1 MLGFW
6 VWVLSPRKEV
16 KMKRALVGLLAFLGA
31 LGMAQKFSVEASA
44 GYIYSGLGGQLAVVA
59 EDLAPGL
66 PLAVR
71 LGLGFAT
78 SDALDDS
85 FNLSRLGGPNS
96 TWGDFKNTN
105 NFTEWGQNITL
116 SLDVL
121 YKLPAQ
127 GLPVSLAPYLGLRY
141 NMFEGGAYDNSGT
154 WGKYSS
160 NAFGFGGGIRAAY
173 PVIPNLDVV
182 ADLGADYYLQS
193 CITESSSSGSTA
205 TTCPGDSSYADLNAF
220 VTQPDG
226 FVFRVRLGA
235 AYRF

>member
-1 MLGFW
+1 
-6 VWVLSPRKEV
+6 
-16 KMKRALVGLLAFLGA
+16 MKRALVGLLAFLGV
-31 LGMAQKFSVEASA
+31 LGMAQKFSVEASV

-78 SDALDDS
+78 SDALDD
-85 FNLSRLGGPNS
+85 NYDTGGGT
-96 TWGDFKNTN
+96 TWGQVKNAN
-105 NFTEWGQNITL
+105 NLTEWGQNITL

-121 YKLPAQ
+121 FTLPAE

-141 NMFEGGAYDNSGT
+141 NMFEGGAYNNSG
-154 WGKYSS
+154 WLKFSS

-173 PVIPNLDVV
+173 AVNPDLDVV

-193 CITESSSSGSTA
+193 EITETTSSGSN
-205 TTCPGDSSYADLNAF
+205 TTRPGDPGYANLNAF

>member
-1 MLGFW
+1 
-6 VWVLSPRKEV
+6 
-16 KMKRALVGLLAFLGA
+16 LAFLGA

-78 SDALDDS
+78 SDALDDN

-96 TWGDFKNTN
+96 TWGQYKNN
-105 NFTEWGQNITL
+105 FNFTEWGQNITL

-141 NMFEGGAYDNSGT
+141 NMFEGGAYNNSG
-154 WGKYSS
+154 WLKVSS

-173 PVIPNLDVV
+173 AVIPNLDVV

-193 CITESSSSGSTA
+193 CLTGSSSGGPTT
-205 TTCPGDSSYADLNAF
+205 TTCPGDSSYANDNAF

>member
-1 MLGFW
+1 
-6 VWVLSPRKEV
+6 
-16 KMKRALVGLLAFLGA
+16 MKRALVGLLAFLGA

-78 SDALDDS
+78 SDALDD
-85 FNLSRLGGPNS
+85 NYDLGGGT
-96 TWGDFKNTN
+96 TWGDLKDTSNL
-105 NFTEWGQNITL
+105 TEWGQNITL

-121 YKLPAQ
+121 FTLPAQ

-141 NMFEGGAYDNSGT
+141 NLFEGGAYNGGT
-154 WGKYSS
+154 QAKVSS
-160 NAFGFGGGIRAAY
+160 NAFGLGGGIRAAFA
-173 PVIPNLDVV
+173 VIPNLDVV
-182 ADLGADYYLQS
+182 ADLGADYYPQS
-193 CITESSSSGSTA
+193 CITGSIFGGPTT
-205 TTCPGDSSYADLNAF
+205 TTCPGDPGYANLNAF

>member
-1 MLGFW
+1 
-6 VWVLSPRKEV
+6 
-16 KMKRALVGLLAFLGA
+16 
-31 LGMAQKFSVEASA
+31 MAQKFSVEASA

-66 PLAVR
+66 PLSVR

-78 SDALDDS
+78 SDALDDN

-96 TWGDFKNTN
+96 TWGQYKNN
-105 NFTEWGQNITL
+105 FNFTEWGQNITL

-121 YKLPAQ
+121 FTLPAQ

-141 NMFEGGAYDNSGT
+141 NMFEGGAYDNSGN
-154 WGKYSS
+154 WLKYSS

-173 PVIPNLDVV
+173 AVIPNLDVV

-193 CITESSSSGSTA
+193 CLTASSSSGSTA
-205 TTCPGDSSYADLNAF
+205 TGCPGDSGYADLNAF

-226 FVFRVRLGA
+226 FVLRVRLGA

>member
-1 MLGFW
+1 
-6 VWVLSPRKEV
+6 
-16 KMKRALVGLLAFLGA
+16 MKRALVGLLAFLGA

-78 SDALDDS
+78 SDAL
-85 FNLSRLGGPNS
+85 
-96 TWGDFKNTN
+96 TN
-105 NFTEWGQNITL
+105 NSGLTEWGQNITL

-121 YKLPAQ
+121 YTLPAQ

-141 NMFEGGAYDNSGT
+141 NMFEGGAYDNTGN
-154 WGKYSS
+154 WVRVSS
-160 NAFGFGGGIRAAY
+160 NPFGFGGGIRAAY
-173 PVIPNLDVV
+173 AVIPNLDVV

-193 CITESSSSGSTA
+193 CITGSSSSAPTPT
-205 TTCPGDSSYADLNAF
+205 TTCPGAPAYATLNAL

>member
-1 MLGFW
+1 
-6 VWVLSPRKEV
+6 
-16 KMKRALVGLLAFLGA
+16 MKRALVGLLAFLGA

-78 SDALDDS
+78 SDALTTTTT
-85 FNLSRLGGPNS
+85 G
-96 TWGDFKNTN
+96 
-105 NFTEWGQNITL
+105 FTEWGQNITL

-121 YKLPAQ
+121 FTLPAQ

-141 NMFEGGAYDNSGT
+141 NLFEGGAYNNSGN

-173 PVIPNLDVV
+173 AVIPNLDVV

-193 CITESSSSGSTA
+193 CITGSFFGGPTT
-205 TTCPGDSSYADLNAF
+205 TTCPGDAGYANRNAF

>member
-1 MLGFW
+1 
-6 VWVLSPRKEV
+6 
-16 KMKRALVGLLAFLGA
+16 
-31 LGMAQKFSVEASA
+31 MAQKFSLEASA

-78 SDALDDS
+78 SDALDD
-85 FNLSRLGGPNS
+85 NYVIDQNTGT
-96 TWGDFKNTN
+96 TWGNVKSAGNL
-105 NFTEWGQNITL
+105 TEWGQNITL

-141 NMFEGGAYDNSGT
+141 NMFEGGAYNNSG
-154 WGKYSS
+154 WLKVSS

-173 PVIPNLDVV
+173 AVIPNLDVV

-193 CITESSSSGSTA
+193 CLTGSSSGGPTT
-205 TTCPGDSSYADLNAF
+205 TTCPGDSSYANDNAF

>member
-1 MLGFW
+1 
-6 VWVLSPRKEV
+6 
-16 KMKRALVGLLAFLGA
+16 MKRVLVGLLAFLGA
-31 LGMAQKFSVEASA
+31 LGMAQKFSLEASA

-78 SDALDDS
+78 SDALDDN

-96 TWGDFKNTN
+96 TWGQYKNN
-105 NFTEWGQNITL
+105 FNFTEWGQNITL

-141 NMFEGGAYDNSGT
+141 NMFEGGAYDNSGN
-154 WGKYSS
+154 WGKFSS

-173 PVIPNLDVV
+173 AVIPNLDVV

-193 CITESSSSGSTA
+193 CITASSSSGSPS
-205 TTCPGDSSYADLNAF
+205 TTCPGDSGYADLNAF

>member
-1 MLGFW
+1 
-6 VWVLSPRKEV
+6 
-16 KMKRALVGLLAFLGA
+16 
-31 LGMAQKFSVEASA
+31 MAQKFSVEASA

-78 SDALDDS
+78 SDALDDN

-96 TWGDFKNTN
+96 TWGQYKNTF

-121 YKLPAQ
+121 FTLPAQ

-141 NMFEGGAYDNSGT
+141 NMFEGGAYDNSGN

-160 NAFGFGGGIRAAY
+160 NAFGLGGGIRAAY
-173 PVIPNLDVV
+173 AVIPNLDVV

-193 CITESSSSGSTA
+193 CITASSSSGSTT
-205 TTCPGDSSYADLNAF
+205 TTCPGDSAYTDLNAF

>member
-1 MLGFW
+1 
-6 VWVLSPRKEV
+6 
-16 KMKRALVGLLAFLGA
+16 MKKTLVGLLAFLGA

-78 SDALDDS
+78 SDALDD
-85 FNLSRLGGPNS
+85 NYDLGGGT
-96 TWGDFKNTN
+96 TWGDVKDAN
-105 NFTEWGQNITL
+105 NLTEWGQNITL

-141 NMFEGGAYDNSGT
+141 NMFEGGAYDNSGN
-154 WGKYSS
+154 WLKFSS

-173 PVIPNLDVV
+173 AVIPNLDVV

-193 CITESSSSGSTA
+193 CITASSSGGSPA
-205 TTCPGDSSYADLNAF
+205 TSCPGDSGYAQGNAF

>member
-1 MLGFW
+1 
-6 VWVLSPRKEV
+6 
-16 KMKRALVGLLAFLGA
+16 MKRTLVTLLALLGA
-31 LGMAQKFSVEASA
+31 LGMAQRFSVEASA

-78 SDALDDS
+78 SDALDDNYEVAPGVTWEQYKQS
-85 FNLSRLGGPNS
+85 NNL
-96 TWGDFKNTN
+96 
-105 NFTEWGQNITL
+105 TEWGQNITL

-121 YKLPAQ
+121 YKLPVQ

-141 NMFEGGAYDNSGT
+141 NMFEGGAYDNSGN

-160 NAFGFGGGIRAAY
+160 SAFGFGGGVRAAY
-173 PVIPNLDVV
+173 AVIPNLDVV

-193 CITESSSSGSTA
+193 CINRSSSSDSST
-205 TTCPGDSSYADLNAF
+205 TICPGDDGYADANAF

-226 FVFRVRLGA
+226 LVFKVRLGV

>member
-1 MLGFW
+1 
-6 VWVLSPRKEV
+6 
-16 KMKRALVGLLAFLGA
+16 MKRALVGLLAFLGA

-44 GYIYSGLGGQLAVVA
+44 GYVYSGLGGQLAVVV

-78 SDALDDS
+78 SDALDDD

-96 TWGDFKNTN
+96 TWGRYKDDNDL
-105 NFTEWGQNITL
+105 TEWGQNITL

-121 YKLPAQ
+121 FTLPVE

-141 NMFEGGAYDNSGT
+141 NFFEGGYYNGISR
-154 WGKYSS
+154 KYSS
-160 NAFGFGGGIRAAY
+160 DAFGFGGGIRVAY
-173 PVIPNLDVV
+173 AVIPNLDVV
-182 ADLGADYYLQS
+182 ADLGADYYLQG
-193 CITESSSSGSTA
+193 CIKESTSSGSST
-205 TTCPGDSSYADLNAF
+205 TTCPDDTGYETLNAF

-235 AYRF
+235 AFRF

>member
-1 MLGFW
+1 
-6 VWVLSPRKEV
+6 
-16 KMKRALVGLLAFLGA
+16 MKRALVGLLAFLGA

-78 SDALDDS
+78 SDALDD
-85 FNLSRLGGPNS
+85 NYVIDEDGGT
-96 TWGDFKNTN
+96 TWGDVKDASNL
-105 NFTEWGQNITL
+105 TEWGQNITL

-141 NMFEGGAYDNSGT
+141 NMFEGGYYSNSGT
-154 WGKYSS
+154 WGKVSS

-173 PVIPNLDVV
+173 AVTPNLDVV

-193 CITESSSSGSTA
+193 CITASSSSESPS
-205 TTCPGDSSYADLNAF
+205 TTCPGDSAYADLNAF

>member
-1 MLGFW
+1 
-6 VWVLSPRKEV
+6 
-16 KMKRALVGLLAFLGA
+16 MKRTLVTLLALLGA
-31 LGMAQKFSVEASA
+31 LGMAQRFSVEASA

-78 SDALDDS
+78 SDALDD
-85 FNLSRLGGPNS
+85 NYDLGGGT
-96 TWGDFKNTN
+96 TWGQVKQAN
-105 NFTEWGQNITL
+105 NLTEWGQNITL
-116 SLDVL
+116 SLDAL
-121 YKLPAQ
+121 YKLPVQ

-141 NMFEGGAYDNSGT
+141 NMFEGGFYDNSGS
-154 WGKYSS
+154 WGKVSS
-160 NAFGFGGGIRAAY
+160 SAIGFGGGIRAAY
-173 PVIPNLDVV
+173 AVIPNLDVV

-193 CITESSSSGSTA
+193 CLTFSSSGGP
-205 TTCPGDSSYADLNAF
+205 TTTTSCPGDSTYASDNAF

-226 FVFRVRLGA
+226 LVFKVRLGA

>member
-1 MLGFW
+1 
-6 VWVLSPRKEV
+6 
-16 KMKRALVGLLAFLGA
+16 
-31 LGMAQKFSVEASA
+31 MAQKFSVEASA

-78 SDALDDS
+78 SDALDDN

-96 TWGDFKNTN
+96 TWGQYKNN
-105 NFTEWGQNITL
+105 FNFTEWGQNITL

-141 NMFEGGAYDNSGT
+141 NMFEGGAYNGGT
-154 WGKYSS
+154 QAKVSS
-160 NAFGFGGGIRAAY
+160 NAFGLGGGIRAAY
-173 PVIPNLDVV
+173 AVIPNLDVV

-193 CITESSSSGSTA
+193 CITGSFFGGPTT
-205 TTCPGDSSYADLNAF
+205 TTCPGDAGYANLNAF

-226 FVFRVRLGA
+226 FVFRVRLGV

>member
-1 MLGFW
+1 
-6 VWVLSPRKEV
+6 
-16 KMKRALVGLLAFLGA
+16 MKRALVGLLAFLGA

-78 SDALDDS
+78 SDALDD
-85 FNLSRLGGPNS
+85 NYVIDEDGGT
-96 TWGDFKNTN
+96 TWGDVKDASNL
-105 NFTEWGQNITL
+105 TEWGQNITL

-121 YKLPAQ
+121 FTLPAQ

-141 NMFEGGAYDNSGT
+141 NLFEGGAYNNSGN

-160 NAFGFGGGIRAAY
+160 NAFGFGGGIRAAFA
-173 PVIPNLDVV
+173 VIPNLDVV

-193 CITESSSSGSTA
+193 DITETTSSGST
-205 TTCPGDSSYADLNAF
+205 TFRPGDSGYANLNAF

>member
-1 MLGFW
+1 
-6 VWVLSPRKEV
+6 
-16 KMKRALVGLLAFLGA
+16 
-31 LGMAQKFSVEASA
+31 MAQRFSVEASA
-44 GYIYSGLGGQLAVVA
+44 GYIYSGFGGQLAVVA

-78 SDALDDS
+78 SDALDD
-85 FNLSRLGGPNS
+85 NYVIDEDAGT
-96 TWGDFKNTN
+96 TWGNVKDASNL
-105 NFTEWGQNITL
+105 TEWGQNITL

-121 YKLPAQ
+121 FTLPAE

-141 NMFEGGAYDNSGT
+141 NLFEGGAYNNSGN

-160 NAFGFGGGIRAAY
+160 NAFGLGGGIRAAY
-173 PVIPNLDVV
+173 AVIPNLDVV

-193 CITESSSSGSTA
+193 DITETTSSGST
-205 TTCPGDSSYADLNAF
+205 TFRPGGPGYADVNAF

>member
-16 KMKRALVGLLAFLGA
+16 KMKRTLVGLLAFLGA

-78 SDALDDS
+78 SDALDD
-85 FNLSRLGGPNS
+85 NYNIGGGT
-96 TWGDFKNTN
+96 TWGQFKNAN
-105 NFTEWGQNITL
+105 NLTEWGQNITL

-141 NMFEGGAYDNSGT
+141 NMFEGGAYDNSGN
-154 WGKYSS
+154 WGKVSS

-173 PVIPNLDVV
+173 AVIPNLDVV

-193 CITESSSSGSTA
+193 DITVSSSSGST
-205 TTCPGDSSYADLNAF
+205 TIRPGDSGYANLNAF

>member
-1 MLGFW
+1 
-6 VWVLSPRKEV
+6 
-16 KMKRALVGLLAFLGA
+16 MKRALVGLLAFLGA

-44 GYIYSGLGGQLAVVA
+44 GYVYSGLGGQLAVVV

-78 SDALDDS
+78 SDALDDGVVIPLGRPGAGTRWEV
-85 FNLSRLGGPNS
+85 FKDNNNL
-96 TWGDFKNTN
+96 
-105 NFTEWGQNITL
+105 TEWGQNITL

-121 YKLPAQ
+121 FTLPAEGLPFMLPAE

-141 NMFEGGAYDNSGT
+141 NFFEGGYYNGSIS
-154 WGKYSS
+154 GKYSS
-160 NAFGFGGGIRAAY
+160 DAFGFGGGIRAAFA
-173 PVIPNLDVV
+173 VIPDLDVV
-182 ADLGADYYLQS
+182 ADLGVDYYLQG
-193 CITESSSSGSTA
+193 CIKESTSSGSS
-205 TTCPGDSSYADLNAF
+205 TTCPDDTGYETLNAF

-235 AYRF
+235 AFRF

>member
-1 MLGFW
+1 
-6 VWVLSPRKEV
+6 
-16 KMKRALVGLLAFLGA
+16 
-31 LGMAQKFSVEASA
+31 MAQKFSVEASA

-78 SDALDDS
+78 SDALDDNVDIPS
-85 FNLSRLGGPNS
+85 GRPGAGTRWGNYKNANNL
-96 TWGDFKNTN
+96 
-105 NFTEWGQNITL
+105 TEWGQNITL

-127 GLPVSLAPYLGLRY
+127 GLPVSLAPYLGLRF
-141 NMFEGGAYDNSGT
+141 NLFEGGAYNNSGN

-160 NAFGFGGGIRAAY
+160 NAFGLGGGIRAAY
-173 PVIPNLDVV
+173 AVIPNLDVV
-182 ADLGADYYLQS
+182 ADLGVDYYLQS
-193 CITESSSSGSTA
+193 DITETTSSGST
-205 TTCPGDSSYADLNAF
+205 TFRPGDPGYADVNAF

>member
-1 MLGFW
+1 
-6 VWVLSPRKEV
+6 
-16 KMKRALVGLLAFLGA
+16 MKRALVGLLAFLGA

-44 GYIYSGLGGQLAVVA
+44 GYVYSGLGGQLAVVV

-78 SDALDDS
+78 SDALDDG
-85 FNLSRLGGPNS
+85 FVLPGGTIWGPEEI
-96 TWGDFKNTN
+96 TWGNFKNARN
-105 NFTEWGQNITL
+105 LTEWGQNITL

-121 YKLPAQ
+121 FTLPAEGLPFTLPAE

-141 NMFEGGAYDNSGT
+141 NFFEGGYYNGIS
-154 WGKYSS
+154 GKYSS
-160 NAFGFGGGIRAAY
+160 DAFGFGGGIRVAY
-173 PVIPNLDVV
+173 AVIPNLDVV

-193 CITESSSSGSTA
+193 CITESTSRGSTA
-205 TTCPGDSSYADLNAF
+205 TTCPGDSIYANGNAF

-235 AYRF
+235 AFRF

>member
-1 MLGFW
+1 
-6 VWVLSPRKEV
+6 
-16 KMKRALVGLLAFLGA
+16 MKRALVGLLAFLGA

-78 SDALDDS
+78 SDALDD
-85 FNLSRLGGPNS
+85 NYVIDEDGGT
-96 TWGDFKNTN
+96 TWGDVKDASNL
-105 NFTEWGQNITL
+105 TEWGQNITL

-121 YKLPAQ
+121 FTLPAQ

-141 NMFEGGAYDNSGT
+141 NMFEGGSYNNSG
-154 WGKYSS
+154 WDKYSS

-173 PVIPNLDVV
+173 AVTPNLDVV

-193 CITESSSSGSTA
+193 CITISSSVGSTTT
-205 TTCPGDSSYADLNAF
+205 TTCPGDFAYADLNAF

>member
-1 MLGFW
+1 
-6 VWVLSPRKEV
+6 
-16 KMKRALVGLLAFLGA
+16 MKRALVGLLAFLGA

-78 SDALDDS
+78 SDALDD
-85 FNLSRLGGPNS
+85 NYVIDEDGGT
-96 TWGDFKNTN
+96 TWGDVKDASNL
-105 NFTEWGQNITL
+105 TEWGQNITL

-141 NMFEGGAYDNSGT
+141 NLFEGGAYNNSGN

-160 NAFGFGGGIRAAY
+160 NAFGFGGGIRAAFA
-173 PVIPNLDVV
+173 VIPNLDVV

-193 CITESSSSGSTA
+193 DITETTSSGST
-205 TTCPGDSSYADLNAF
+205 TFRPGDSGYANRNAF

>member
-1 MLGFW
+1 
-6 VWVLSPRKEV
+6 
-16 KMKRALVGLLAFLGA
+16 MKKTLVGLLAFLGA
-31 LGMAQKFSVEASA
+31 LGMAQRFSVEASA
-44 GYIYSGLGGQLAVVA
+44 GYIYSGFGGQLAVVA

-78 SDALDDS
+78 SDALDD
-85 FNLSRLGGPNS
+85 NYDIGGGT
-96 TWGDFKNTN
+96 TWGQVKNASN
-105 NFTEWGQNITL
+105 LTEWGQNITL

-141 NMFEGGAYDNSGT
+141 NLFEGGYYNSSIS
-154 WGKYSS
+154 GKVSS

-173 PVIPNLDVV
+173 AVIPNLDVV

-193 CITESSSSGSTA
+193 CITASSSSGSPT
-205 TTCPGDSSYADLNAF
+205 TTCPGDPGYANLNAF

>member
-1 MLGFW
+1 
-6 VWVLSPRKEV
+6 
-16 KMKRALVGLLAFLGA
+16 MKKTLVGLLAFLGA

-78 SDALDDS
+78 SDALDD
-85 FNLSRLGGPNS
+85 NYDLGGGT
-96 TWGDFKNTN
+96 TWGDVKDAN
-105 NFTEWGQNITL
+105 NLTEWGQNITL

-141 NMFEGGAYDNSGT
+141 NMFEGGAYDNSGN
-154 WGKYSS
+154 WLKFSS

-173 PVIPNLDVV
+173 AVIPNLDVV

-193 CITESSSSGSTA
+193 CITESTSRGSTA
-205 TTCPGDSSYADLNAF
+205 TGCPGDSGYAQGNAF

>member
-1 MLGFW
+1 
-6 VWVLSPRKEV
+6 
-16 KMKRALVGLLAFLGA
+16 MKRALVGLLAFLGA

-78 SDALDDS
+78 SDALTTTTT
-85 FNLSRLGGPNS
+85 G
-96 TWGDFKNTN
+96 
-105 NFTEWGQNITL
+105 FTEWGQNITL

-141 NMFEGGAYDNSGT
+141 NMFEGGEYNNTTSD
-154 WGKYSS
+154 KYSS

-173 PVIPNLDVV
+173 AVNPNLDVV

-193 CITESSSSGSTA
+193 CITRSPSSGSTT
-205 TTCPGDSSYADLNAF
+205 TTCPGDAGYAGLNAS

-226 FVFRVRLGA
+226 FVFRVRLGV

>member
-1 MLGFW
+1 
-6 VWVLSPRKEV
+6 
-16 KMKRALVGLLAFLGA
+16 MKKTLVGLLAFLGA

-78 SDALDDS
+78 SDALDDNVVIPPGRPGAGTRWGNYKNAN
-85 FNLSRLGGPNS
+85 NL
-96 TWGDFKNTN
+96 
-105 NFTEWGQNITL
+105 TEWGQNITL

-121 YKLPAQ
+121 FTLPAQ

-141 NMFEGGAYDNSGT
+141 NLFEGGAYNNSGN

-160 NAFGFGGGIRAAY
+160 NAFGLGGGIRAAFA
-173 PVIPNLDVV
+173 VIPNLDVV

-193 CITESSSSGSTA
+193 DITETTSSGST
-205 TTCPGDSSYADLNAF
+205 TIRPGDPGYADLNAF

>member
-1 MLGFW
+1 
-6 VWVLSPRKEV
+6 LSPRKEV
-16 KMKRALVGLLAFLGA
+16 GMKRALVGLLAFLGA

-78 SDALDDS
+78 SDALDDNVVIPPGRPGAGTPWGNYKNAN
-85 FNLSRLGGPNS
+85 NL
-96 TWGDFKNTN
+96 
-105 NFTEWGQNITL
+105 TEWGQNITL

-121 YKLPAQ
+121 FTLPAQ

-141 NMFEGGAYDNSGT
+141 NLFEGGYYGSSISV
-154 WGKYSS
+154 KFSS

-173 PVIPNLDVV
+173 AVIPNLDVV

-193 CITESSSSGSTA
+193 DITVSSSSGST
-205 TTCPGDSSYADLNAF
+205 TIRPGDPGYADLNAF

>member
-1 MLGFW
+1 
-6 VWVLSPRKEV
+6 
-16 KMKRALVGLLAFLGA
+16 MKKTLVGLLAFLGA

-78 SDALDDS
+78 SDALDD
-85 FNLSRLGGPNS
+85 NYDLGGGT
-96 TWGDFKNTN
+96 TWGDVKDAN
-105 NFTEWGQNITL
+105 NLTEWGQNITL

-141 NMFEGGAYDNSGT
+141 NMFEGGYYSNSGT
-154 WGKYSS
+154 WGKVSS

-173 PVIPNLDVV
+173 AVIPNLDVV

-193 CITESSSSGSTA
+193 CLTGSSSGGPTT
-205 TTCPGDSSYADLNAF
+205 TTCPGDSSYANDNAF

>member
-1 MLGFW
+1 
-6 VWVLSPRKEV
+6 
-16 KMKRALVGLLAFLGA
+16 MKRALVGLLAFLGA

-78 SDALDDS
+78 SDALTVTIPP
-85 FNLSRLGGPNS
+85 G
-96 TWGDFKNTN
+96 
-105 NFTEWGQNITL
+105 FTEWGQNITL

-121 YKLPAQ
+121 YTLPAE

-141 NMFEGGAYDNSGT
+141 NMFEGGAYNNSG
-154 WGKYSS
+154 WGKVSS

-173 PVIPNLDVV
+173 AVIPNLDVV

-193 CITESSSSGSTA
+193 CITGSSSSAPTPT
-205 TTCPGDSSYADLNAF
+205 TTCPGAPAYATLNAL

>member
-1 MLGFW
+1 
-6 VWVLSPRKEV
+6 
-16 KMKRALVGLLAFLGA
+16 
-31 LGMAQKFSVEASA
+31 VEASA

-78 SDALDDS
+78 SDALTTTTT
-85 FNLSRLGGPNS
+85 G
-96 TWGDFKNTN
+96 
-105 NFTEWGQNITL
+105 FTEWGQNITL

-121 YKLPAQ
+121 YTLPAQ

-141 NMFEGGAYDNSGT
+141 NMFEGGEYNNTTSD
-154 WGKYSS
+154 KYSS
-160 NAFGFGGGIRAAY
+160 NAFGFGGGIRAAFA
-173 PVIPNLDVV
+173 VIPNLDVV

-193 CITESSSSGSTA
+193 CITASSSSITASSSSGSTA
-205 TTCPGDSSYADLNAF
+205 TTCPGDSAYPDLNAF

>member
-1 MLGFW
+1 
-6 VWVLSPRKEV
+6 
-16 KMKRALVGLLAFLGA
+16 MKRALVGLLAFLGA

-78 SDALDDS
+78 SDALTVTIPP
-85 FNLSRLGGPNS
+85 G
-96 TWGDFKNTN
+96 
-105 NFTEWGQNITL
+105 FTEWGQNITL

-121 YKLPAQ
+121 YTLPAQ

-141 NMFEGGAYDNSGT
+141 NMFEGGAYDNTGN
-154 WGKYSS
+154 WVRVSS
-160 NAFGFGGGIRAAY
+160 NPFGFGGGIRAAY
-173 PVIPNLDVV
+173 AVIPNLDVV

-193 CITESSSSGSTA
+193 CITTSSSSAPTPT
-205 TTCPGDSSYADLNAF
+205 TTCPGAPGYAALNDS

>member
-1 MLGFW
+1 
-6 VWVLSPRKEV
+6 
-16 KMKRALVGLLAFLGA
+16 
-31 LGMAQKFSVEASA
+31 MAQKFSVEASA

-78 SDALDDS
+78 SDALDD
-85 FNLSRLGGPNS
+85 NYNIGGGT
-96 TWGDFKNTN
+96 TWGQVKNAN
-105 NFTEWGQNITL
+105 NLTEWGQNITL

-141 NMFEGGAYDNSGT
+141 NMFEGGAYNNSG
-154 WGKYSS
+154 WLKVSS

-173 PVIPNLDVV
+173 AVIPNLDVV

-193 CITESSSSGSTA
+193 CITASSSSGSPS
-205 TTCPGDSSYADLNAF
+205 TTCPGGSGYANLNAF

>member
-1 MLGFW
+1 
-6 VWVLSPRKEV
+6 
-16 KMKRALVGLLAFLGA
+16 MKRALVGLLAFLGA

-44 GYIYSGLGGQLAVVA
+44 GYVYSGLGGQLAVVV

-78 SDALDDS
+78 SDALDDDVVIPPGRPGAGTIWK
-85 FNLSRLGGPNS
+85 N
-96 TWGDFKNTN
+96 FKNAN
-105 NFTEWGQNITL
+105 DLTEWGQNITL

-121 YKLPAQ
+121 FTLPVE

-141 NMFEGGAYDNSGT
+141 NFFEGGYYNGISR
-154 WGKYSS
+154 KYSS
-160 NAFGFGGGIRAAY
+160 DAFGFGGGIRVAY
-173 PVIPNLDVV
+173 AVIPDLDVV
-182 ADLGADYYLQS
+182 ADLGVDYYLQA
-193 CITESSSSGSTA
+193 CIKESTSSGSS
-205 TTCPGDSSYADLNAF
+205 TTCPDDTGYENLNAF

-235 AYRF
+235 AFRF

>member
-1 MLGFW
+1 
-6 VWVLSPRKEV
+6 
-16 KMKRALVGLLAFLGA
+16 MKRALVGLLAFLGA

-44 GYIYSGLGGQLAVVA
+44 GYVYSGLGGQLAVVA

-78 SDALDDS
+78 SDALDDG

-96 TWGDFKNTN
+96 TWGRYKDDNDL
-105 NFTEWGQNITL
+105 TEWGQNITL

-121 YKLPAQ
+121 FTLPVE

-141 NMFEGGAYDNSGT
+141 NFFEGGYYNGISR
-154 WGKYSS
+154 KYSS
-160 NAFGFGGGIRAAY
+160 DAFGFGGGIRVAY
-173 PVIPNLDVV
+173 AVIPDLDVV
-182 ADLGADYYLQS
+182 ADLGVDYYLQG
-193 CITESSSSGSTA
+193 CIKESTSSGSS
-205 TTCPGDSSYADLNAF
+205 TTCPDDTGYDNLNAF

-226 FVFRVRLGA
+226 FVFRVRLGVA
-235 AYRF
+235 FRF

>member
-1 MLGFW
+1 
-6 VWVLSPRKEV
+6 
-16 KMKRALVGLLAFLGA
+16 
-31 LGMAQKFSVEASA
+31 MAQKFSVEASA

-78 SDALDDS
+78 SDALTTTTT
-85 FNLSRLGGPNS
+85 G
-96 TWGDFKNTN
+96 
-105 NFTEWGQNITL
+105 FTEWGQNITL

-141 NMFEGGAYDNSGT
+141 NMFEGGEYNNTTSD
-154 WGKYSS
+154 KYSS
-160 NAFGFGGGIRAAY
+160 NVFGFGGGIRAAY
-173 PVIPNLDVV
+173 AVIPNLDVV

-193 CITESSSSGSTA
+193 CITTSSSGGSTA
-205 TTCPGDSSYADLNAF
+205 TTCPGDPGYATLNAF